1 MGLIVKI
8 CGLST
13 AETLEAALAAGAD
26 MVGLVLFERSPRA
39 VSLEAAAALARR
51 VAGRA
56 EVVALTVDL
65 DDAGLAAVVETV
77 APDWL
82 QLHGAETPERV
93 AAVRARFGRPVLKA
107 VGIAA
112 AADLAAARAHAETAD
127 ALLLDAK
134 PPAGAGR
141 PGGHGAV
148 FDWSVARGFS
158 SDVPWLLSGGLRP
171 GNVGEAI
178 AATGA
183 SGVDVSSGVETAPG
197 VKSPELIRAF
207 VAAARRAATM
217 PRERVVS

>member
-56 EVVALTVDL
+56 EVVALTVDM

-112 AADLAAARAHAETAD
+112 AADLAAARAHAEAAD